1 MNKYV
6 FFENEFLIRFLAI
19 SILVLTYSFTSFLIL
34 MCLAILIGAFFRK
47 KQIDYLEVNNADQG
61 LLLAPISGEVI
72 EIIKTESSFKLII
85 KSDFKNEFGV
95 YLPSDAEVEKAEI
108 LSIGSK
114 LKRNRVLIGVKNKL
128 MSYQVKFTC
137 KFSYFKPK
145 VWLQA
150 GDIGKAGANIG
161 YLPFGG
167 SADLILPNSLD
178 VLVKPGDKIISCQTI
193 LASMESKV

>member
-47 KQIDYLEVNNADQG
+47 KQIDYLEVSNADQG

-85 KSDFKNEFGV
+85 KSDFKNE
-95 YLPSDAEVEKAEI
+95 S
-108 LSIGSK
+108 SS
-114 LKRNRVLIGVKNKL
+114 
-128 MSYQVKFTC
+128 
-137 KFSYFKPK
+137 
-145 VWLQA
+145 
-150 GDIGKAGANIG
+150 
-161 YLPFGG
+161 
-167 SADLILPNSLD
+167 
-178 VLVKPGDKIISCQTI
+178 
-193 LASMESKV
+193 